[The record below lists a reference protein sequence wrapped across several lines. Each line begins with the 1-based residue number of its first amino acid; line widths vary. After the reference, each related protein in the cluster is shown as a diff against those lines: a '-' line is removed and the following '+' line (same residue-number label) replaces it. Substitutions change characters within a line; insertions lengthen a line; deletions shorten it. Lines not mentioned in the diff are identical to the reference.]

1 LAAVFF
7 CAVIPTTKADETESY
22 FGHDKI
28 KHFAV
33 SFALSTVAYNIFRTQ
48 TELSDGQSRLAAFG
62 AALGV
67 GLAKE
72 LIDDEFSEK
81 DLVADIAGAGLGV
94 AVGIRFR
101 F

>member
-1 LAAVFF
+1 MVFF
-7 CAVIPTTKADETESY
+7 CAVIPSTQADETESY

-28 KHFAV
+28 AHFAV
-33 SFALSTVAYNIFRTQ
+33 SFALSTIAYNIFRTQ
-48 TELSDGQSRLAAFG
+48 TDLSDGQSRLAAFS

-72 LIDDEFSEK
+72 LIDDEFSKK
-81 DLVADIAGAGLGV
+81 DFVADVAGAGLGV
-94 AVGIRFR
+94 AVGIKFR